1 LQIFFTI
8 FAKNKFF
15 IMKISEITNLL
26 QEIAP
31 LEYAESFD
39 NVGLIIGN
47 KNQEVTGILIC
58 HDALESVIDEAIV
71 LKYNLVVCF
80 HPIWF
85 KPIKK
90 LNGANYVEKT
100 IIKAIQ
106 NNIAIYALHTSLD
119 NHKKG
124 VNDILCKQLLIK
136 NPKILIPK
144 TNFIKKLTVFTIPEN
159 ENQLKNA
166 LFEAGAGSIGNYDLC
181 SYASFGTGTFR
192 GNEESNP
199 VIGKKNEL
207 ETARE
212 VKIEVIFEKYF
223 EKNILRAM
231 HDNHIYEEVAHQIVT
246 LDNQHQQ
253 IGLGMIGILEKPM
266 NTKEYLAFV
275 KEKMGC
281 GVIKHSEIISEKIQ
295 KIAVL
300 GGSGSFAIETAKQQ
314 NADLFITSDLKYHD
328 FYLSENQLVIADIG
342 HYESEK
348 YVKNYIFDFLKEKF
362 CKFAP
367 NLEFKKIKIS
377 KINTNP
383 VKYL

>member
-1 LQIFFTI
+1 MQIFFTI